1 MVSVQDGRNN
11 LSKAIQNLGHNGKLL
26 QLGNRFLVNF
36 GHPLNTDDPVLYPCI
51 EASSGE
57 QLTCQVVTLEKAHS
71 LRTVL
76 RLPTHATLH
85 RPLDV
90 FRYDEGFL
98 AICQKTGADLHSHI
112 RSKKQLGEQ
121 ECKRLFRQ
129 VVEAVQHCHMNKVV
143 VGELKLKKFVFL
155 DEDK

>member
-1 MVSVQDGRNN
+1 MVSVPDGRNN
-11 LSKAIQNLGHNGKLL
+11 LSNAFRNLGHDANLL
-26 QLGNRFLVNF
+26 QLGNRFLVNL
-36 GHPLNTDDPVLYPCI
+36 GRPLNADDPVLYPCI
-51 EASSGE
+51 EAASGE
-57 QLTCQVVTLEKAHS
+57 QLTCQVVTHQKAQS

-76 RLPTHATLH
+76 RLPPHPAVH

-90 FRYDEGFL
+90 FRCEDGFL
-98 AICQKTGADLHSHI
+98 VIHRKTGADLHSHI
-112 RSKKQLGEQ
+112 RSKKLLGEQ

-129 VVEAVQHCHMNKVV
+129 VVEAVQHCHVNKVL

>member
-1 MVSVQDGRNN
+1 MVSVPDGRNN
-11 LSKAIQNLGHNGKLL
+11 LSKAFQNLGHNGNLL

-36 GHPLNTDDPVLYPCI
+36 GRPLNDEDPVLYPCI

-57 QLTCQVVTLEKAHS
+57 QLTCQVVTHEKARS
-71 LRTVL
+71 LQTVL
-76 RLPTHATLH
+76 RLPPHAAVH
-85 RPLDV
+85 QPLDV
-90 FRYDEGFL
+90 YRCDEGFL
-98 AICQKTGADLHSHI
+98 TIYRKTGADLHSHI

-121 ECKRLFRQ
+121 ECRRFFRQ
-129 VVEAVQHCHMNKVV
+129 IVEAVQHCHKNKVI